1 MRKDL
6 LIISLVAL
14 ILGFAISGS
23 VGSILLSVG
32 ILLLLYVFFS
42 RESSRE
48 HPVSM
53 EYPEEINYR
62 ENRKPEYQNRNK
74 ERGSKSSDRNHLKQK
89 INKCPECGSTNNP
102 KNAAFCANCGAKLK

>member
-32 ILLLLYVFFS
+32 ILLLLYVFS
-42 RESSRE
+42 
-48 HPVSM
+48 
-53 EYPEEINYR
+53 PEKVP
-62 ENRKPEYQNRNK
+62 ENTR
-74 ERGSKSSDRNHLKQK
+74 
-89 INKCPECGSTNNP
+89 
-102 KNAAFCANCGAKLK
+102 